1 MTSNV
6 LLQAIKPEECFGTML
21 AIMPLRFWCIYF
33 VPGIKESSCLSP
45 YTMISSFVVTIIKK
59 KGRKEHGKK
68 LILLLTL

>member
-6 LLQAIKPEECFGTML
+6 LLQANKPEECFGTML
-21 AIMPLRFWCIYF
+21 AIMPLRFCCIYF
-33 VPGIKESSCLSP
+33 VPGTKKGSCL
-45 YTMISSFVVTIIKK
+45 ISSYLVTIVKK